1 MGTDWALAYWLDK
14 CWLIHWDCFHD
25 RIWIDYRLTN
35 SICKLGYRGSW
46 SRWRWSYSGQPG
58 RRNWLNSICK
68 LSWIQWNIPGIS
80 RRIDGVI
87 QLDLVSRW
95 NDFYLLINLAC
106 KWVYR
111 WLGVAGGAQWLCKWV
126 GPWLRRHVS
135 LSAISARDSLRFSRG
150 SLWILGK
157 NSAVNERLLW
167 QRVST
172 FFCLPAT
179 TSSADWCHSPS
190 LLRSQ

>member
-111 WLGVAGGAQWLCKWV
+111 WLGVAGGGAVVMQMSWPLVKTSRV
-126 GPWLRRHVS
+126 AFGHIGQGFFEILE
-135 LSAISARDSLRFSRG
+135 RFVVDPR
-150 SLWILGK
+150 K
-157 NSAVNERLLW
+157 E
-167 QRVST
+167 
-172 FFCLPAT
+172 
-179 TSSADWCHSPS
+179 
-190 LLRSQ
+190 